1 MQKRYNIEEF
11 NEILLRRRSIYPYQY
26 VRGKVIPDA
35 IIWQILENANRA
47 PNHKQTEP
55 WRFCVFSGEGLKHF
69 GQLQADIYREF
80 AADSYQQDRY
90 KKLIE
95 YPLMSSHVIS
105 IGMKRSAVDKL
116 PEIEEVEAVACAVQ
130 NMFLTVTAY
139 GLGCYWTT
147 AGITYFEEAKS
158 HFGLERTDK
167 LLGFLYIGYVEK
179 PVTAISK
186 RKPIGSKVNWI
197 DTIDGINR
205 PTDLGKYVAHRCAF

>member
-1 MQKRYNIEEF
+1 MMQEKYNIEQF
-11 NEILLRRRSIYPYQY
+11 NDILLRRRSIYPYQY
-26 VRGKVIPDA
+26 VKGKAIPDE

-55 WRFCVFSGEGLKHF
+55 WRFSVFSGDGLKYF

-80 AADSYQQDRY
+80 AGDGYQQDRY

-95 YPLMSSHVIS
+95 YPLMSSHVIA
-105 IGMKRSAVDKL
+105 IGMKRSAADKL
-116 PEIEEVEAVACAVQ
+116 PEIEEIEAVACAVQ
-130 NMFLTVTAY
+130 NMFLSVTAY

-147 AGITYFEEAKS
+147 AGITYFEEAKT
-158 HFGLERTDK
+158 HFGLESEDK

-186 RKPIGSKVNWI
+186 RKPIGSKVNW
-197 DTIDGINR
+197 TNNIDGIKL
-205 PTDLGKYVAHRCAF
+205 PG

>member
-1 MQKRYNIEEF
+1 MQERYNIEEF
-11 NEILLRRRSIYPYQY
+11 NEILLHRRSIYPYQY
-26 VRGKVIPDA
+26 AKGKVIPDA

-55 WRFCVFSGEGLKHF
+55 WRFCVFSGGGLKYF
-69 GQLQADIYREF
+69 GQLQAGIYREF

-105 IGMKRSAVDKL
+105 IGMKRSGADKL

-139 GLGCYWTT
+139 V
-147 AGITYFEEAKS
+147 
-158 HFGLERTDK
+158 
-167 LLGFLYIGYVEK
+167 LGFLYIGYVEK

-197 DTIDGINR
+197 DNIEGIK
-205 PTDLGKYVAHRCAF
+205 PPD

>member
-1 MQKRYNIEEF
+1 MIQHEYNIEQF

-26 VRGKVIPDA
+26 MKDKPIPGE

-55 WRFCVFSGEGLKHF
+55 WRFSVFSGDGLKYF
-69 GQLQADIYREF
+69 GQLQADIYRKF
-80 AADSYQQDRY
+80 AGDNYEQGRYQ
-90 KKLIE
+90 KLIE

-105 IGMKRSAVDKL
+105 IGMKRSPSEKL
-116 PEIEEVEAVACAVQ
+116 PEIEEIEAVAWAVQ
-130 NMFLTVTAY
+130 NMFLSGTAY

-158 HFGLERTDK
+158 HFGLESEDK

-179 PVTAISK
+179 PVIAISK
-186 RKPIGSKVNWI
+186 RKPVNDKVNWI
-197 DTIDGINR
+197 DNINGIISID
-205 PTDLGKYVAHRCAF
+205 